1 MQTARSAAALFPS
14 TQQSMLP
21 ALIMLMMLLPASG
34 WAAIGAESEPPA
46 GSSSVPAKGP
56 GKGSGNPP
64 GMSDPLRYIGGVR
77 NSPGPRR
84 LNSKQQSL
92 VLKSL
97 REKTGLA
104 GLSFD
109 EDGFLHAADPLHY
122 TGGSAAARDLL
133 LAALASH
140 QAFDLEAHPRAPHVA
155 FARLGPATSYQSR
168 LTGAQIDVAPV
179 ELDFDDFAHLRGD
192 KRAIAAFDIALVI
205 LHELAHGV
213 LGLRDVRTES
223 DPLGECEAY
232 INMIRRELNLPERQ
246 HYFARVIERPNVMGR
261 SLIQQAELKFAGTTA
276 QNKGAKREEFLL
288 VWEAIQVGR
297 IRNDE
302 PAVNA
307 RGALASVQ

>member
-1 MQTARSAAALFPS
+1 MQTARSAATLFTS
-14 TQQSMLP
+14 TQQLMLP
-21 ALIMLMMLLPASG
+21 AALLLLLAPASG
-34 WAAIGAESEPPA
+34 SAAIGAEGEPPA
-46 GSSSVPAKGP
+46 GSSRVSGN
-56 GKGSGNPP
+56 GSGKSPGNPS

-97 REKTGLA
+97 REKTGLLD
-104 GLSFD
+104 LSFD
-109 EDGFLHAADPLHY
+109 ENGFLHAADPLHY

-133 LAALASH
+133 LAALASD
-140 QAFDLEAHPRAPHVA
+140 QAFDLEAHPRARHVA

-168 LTGAQIDVAPV
+168 LTGAQINVAPV
-179 ELDFDDFAHLRGD
+179 ELDFDDFAQLRGD

-213 LGLRDVRTES
+213 LGLRDVRSES

-232 INMIRRELNLPERQ
+232 INIIRRELNLPERQ
-246 HYFARVIERPNVMGR
+246 HYSARVIERPNVMGR

-297 IRNDE
+297 IGNEE
-302 PAVNA
+302 PAVNT
-307 RGALASVQ
+307 RGTLASVQ

>member
-1 MQTARSAAALFPS
+1 MQTARSAAALFTS
-14 TQQSMLP
+14 TQQFMLP
-21 ALIMLMMLLPASG
+21 ALLLLIMASG
-34 WAAIGAESEPPA
+34 LSAIGAEGEPPA
-46 GSSSVPAKGP
+46 ESSHSSGN
-56 GKGSGNPP
+56 GSGKSPGNPS

-104 GLSFD
+104 DLLFD
-109 EDGFLHAADPLHY
+109 KDGFLHAADPLRY
-122 TGGSAAARDLL
+122 IGGSAAARDLL
-133 LAALASH
+133 LAALASD

-179 ELDFDDFAHLRGD
+179 ELDFDDFSHLRGD
-192 KRAIAAFDIALVI
+192 KHAIAAFDIALVI

-213 LGLRDVRTES
+213 LGLRDVRGES

-232 INMIRRELNLPERQ
+232 INIIRRELNLPERQ
-246 HYFARVIERPNVMGR
+246 HYFARVIERTSVMSR
-261 SLIQQAELKFAGTTA
+261 SLVQQAELKFAGTPA
-276 QNKGAKREEFLL
+276 QNKGRKREEFLL

-302 PAVNA
+302 AAANT
-307 RGALASVQ
+307 RGTLASMQ